1 MAFLRG
7 RPWLALVAAGS
18 IVVATISTELLKLVI
33 LQRPDFVVTALSG
46 GINTFPSGHTTVGM
60 SVCFA
65 AMLVVPARLRI
76 ATALASGAIGAA
88 FGVAVVAA
96 GWHRPSDAVGSYLL
110 CLSAASA
117 AAAIGYRYL
126 SQPERPREALRGV
139 VRSRGAEIGLLALAL
154 ALAAVFGVAALAARG
169 IPFFSAGSGFLIA
182 SAALV
187 VASFACAGL
196 LAAAMRSSEPR

>member
-18 IVVATISTELLKLVI
+18 VVVATISTELLKLVI
-33 LQRPDFVVTALSG
+33 LQRPDLVVTTLSG

-96 GWHRPSDAVGSYLL
+96 GWHRPSDAVGSYLV

-117 AAAIGYRYL
+117 AAAIGYRYRHGPSVHGRL
-126 SQPERPREALRGV
+126 CAVWSGQGALRLDYS
-139 VRSRGAEIGLLALAL
+139 RSRS
-154 ALAAVFGVAALAARG
+154 RS
-169 IPFFSAGSGFLIA
+169 P
-182 SAALV
+182 
-187 VASFACAGL
+187 
-196 LAAAMRSSEPR
+196 RSSLSRLLRPAESPSSALDPAS